1 MSKKKKFQHSVTG
14 KFPITAESI
23 LAMRASLVD
32 EGADP
37 NSTMTV
43 GMVWVKTGS
52 NYGHYAVTFEMAAP
66 ETAAERKARQDKAT
80 AKINVLA
87 AAAGITV
94 KVTT

>member
-1 MSKKKKFQHSVTG
+1 MSKKKKFQKEVTG
-14 KFPITAESI
+14 KFPLTPESLNAI
-23 LAMRASLVD
+23 RLGLIK

-37 NSTMTV
+37 DSVMTV
-43 GMVWVKTGS
+43 GLTWRRPRSG
-52 NYGHYAVTFEMAAP
+52 YGHYGITFEMAAP

-80 AKINVLA
+80 AKINTLA